1 LVCLGAYCNL
11 SYIFGSMYCINIIMF
26 FSFDKGRVLWLIVWK
41 IEKYIY
47 FLIFLFSMKV
57 ANWLLLFEVLKIQG
71 IFWL

>member
-1 LVCLGAYCNL
+1 MVNCPENREI
-11 SYIFGSMYCINIIMF
+11 YI
-26 FSFDKGRVLWLIVWK
+26 
-41 IEKYIY
+41 